1 MNTKLILAT
10 LAGGILYFL
19 LGWLI
24 YGVLLMDFSMANTT
38 QYAGLMKEMPDL
50 LVLFLGN
57 LSFALLM
64 AWIFQKWANISSAG
78 SGFSAGLFIGFLFAV
93 TVDFMF
99 YSMMNLYSIT
109 MVIVDI
115 ITTSVMSAIIGA
127 CIAWVLG
134 FKSRTIS

>member
-38 QYAGLMKEMPDL
+38 QYAGLMKDMPDL

-64 AWIFQKWANISSAG
+64 AWIFQKWANISCHPVS
-78 SGFSAGLFIGFLFAV
+78 SFIGCKEHPF
-93 TVDFMF
+93 
-99 YSMMNLYSIT
+99 SC
-109 MVIVDI
+109 
-115 ITTSVMSAIIGA
+115 A
-127 CIAWVLG
+127 C
-134 FKSRTIS
+134 K